1 MDAAITWRVIDKTD
15 IANALREIAM
25 FLRVKGEP
33 TYRVRAYERG
43 AGTVDAVADLSHLGR
58 LVTEDRLTSLPG
70 IGPSLAGVIRE
81 LHETGH
87 SRLLDRLHEEIPTG
101 VAVLVQ
107 VPGISRKKAE
117 QIYRELGVGSIEELV
132 EACDTGRLQTL
143 HGMGAKTEARIR
155 EAIRNFDLRR
165 KALVIKEAEE
175 LAHVLTAFLEA
186 SPDVKHVEV
195 AGGVRR
201 WQEVVDTIEL
211 VAASRAPTRACERF
225 LSHPLVVRGAEHDA
239 DTCVALLGC
248 GVRATLYVV
257 EPERLGNALIRA
269 TGSVEHVLELERMA
283 EERGLV
289 LREMRGRCEAEVY
302 EQLGLPYIPPELRD
316 GEDEIVAARMGL
328 LPRDLV
334 AAEDVRGAVHC
345 HTVFSDG
352 KHTIEEMAR
361 AAEALGYTYLTITDH
376 SPTAHYA
383 GGVSVERL
391 KEQWDEIAR
400 VQDLVGIRLL
410 RGTESDILA
419 DGSLDYP
426 LEILEQF
433 DVVIASIHSRLA
445 MDENAM
451 TRRLV
456 GAMRQPIFKI
466 WGHGL
471 GRLILRR
478 EPVPCRVEEVLDAA
492 AENRVAIEI
501 NGDPRRLDLPPQW
514 VRKARERGIPFVLS
528 SDAHSTRG
536 LVNVR
541 YAAAMARRGW
551 LGKGQVLNTLPPQ
564 AFAEAV
570 RPAR

>member
-1 MDAAITWRVIDKTD
+1 MLQLASPVIDKTD

-25 FLRVKGEP
+25 FLKVKGEP

-81 LHETGH
+81 LHDTGH

-101 VAVLVQ
+101 VAVLAQ

-117 QIYRELGVGSIEELV
+117 QIYRELGVRSIEELV
-132 EACDTGRLQTL
+132 EACDAGRLQAL
-143 HGMGAKTEARIR
+143 RGIGPRTEARIR

-165 KALVIKEAEE
+165 KALVLKEAEE
-175 LAHVLTAFLEA
+175 LAHVLVAFLEA
-186 SPDVKHVEV
+186 SPDVKHAEA

-211 VAASRAPTRACERF
+211 VASGPDPARVRARF
-225 LSHPLVVRGAEHDA
+225 LAHPLVVRGWDEDA
-239 DTCVALLGC
+239 DRCLALLGC
-248 GVRATLYVV
+248 GVRATLYAV

-269 TGSVEHVLELERMA
+269 TGSVDHVCQLERMA

-289 LREMRGRCEAEVY
+289 LAGMRGRCEAEVY
-302 EQLGLPYIPPELRD
+302 EQLGLPCVPPELRD
-316 GEDEIVAARMGL
+316 GEDEIAAARMGL

-334 AAEDVRGAVHC
+334 AAEDVHGAVHC
-345 HTVFSDG
+345 HTVYSDG

-376 SPTAHYA
+376 SPSAHYA
-383 GGVSVERL
+383 GGVTMERL
-391 KEQWDEIAR
+391 REQWDEIAR

-410 RGTESDILA
+410 RGTESDILG

-426 LEILEQF
+426 LEILEEF

-445 MDENAM
+445 MDEDAM

-456 GAMRQPIFKI
+456 SAMKQPIFKI
-466 WGHGL
+466 WGHAL

-536 LVNVR
+536 LANVR
-541 YAAAMARRGW
+541 YAAGMARRGW
-551 LGKGQVLNTLPPQ
+551 LGKGQVLNTLP
-564 AFAEAV
+564 ARDFAAAV
-570 RPAR
+570 KPGW